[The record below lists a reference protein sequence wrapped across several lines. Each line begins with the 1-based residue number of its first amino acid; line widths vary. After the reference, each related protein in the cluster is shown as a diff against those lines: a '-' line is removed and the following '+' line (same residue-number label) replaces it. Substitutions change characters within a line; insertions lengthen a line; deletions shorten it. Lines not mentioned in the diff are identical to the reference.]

1 MLVPVTDPTPL
12 RHSPLRPSRQD
23 KTDLDPLGRGAG
35 GLEPVG
41 LRPVGLRR
49 FDARQPGLRHLGL
62 GQLLPVLVSL
72 LGVCAMPSA
81 SAQGA
86 FARLP
91 PLSLSAGFTGPRT
104 PLGKDWVGRTPL
116 APETRIL
123 VLAGHADS
131 QGIAGAGTS
140 GAAVALRGAAPMQ
153 ADIQD
158 ELYWNLRTAAAVV
171 ALGRSRGL
179 DIQLYVPPVRDI
191 VNGDDPRTNWSAGKA
206 FAAAGGYALEI
217 HYDAYGPDGIGS
229 GLMPPL
235 NRPLNQLDESLAL
248 AFGAYP
254 RLFRGGLGAPKRGI
268 ALLEIGK
275 LEGKLE
281 SSLRDPRRR
290 ETSIDGIAERIVASI
305 ERGLGINPPP
315 GAVGSEPL
323 GTGQQAS
330 FGGG

>member
-1 MLVPVTDPTPL
+1 MLVPVTDPTL
-12 RHSPLRPSRQD
+12 RQRP
-23 KTDLDPLGRGAG
+23 
-35 GLEPVG
+35 
-41 LRPVGLRR
+41 
-49 FDARQPGLRHLGL
+49 GL
-62 GQLLPVLVSL
+62 GQLLPLLVSL
-72 LGVCAMPSA
+72 VGLCAMPSA

-86 FARLP
+86 FARLA
-91 PLSLSAGFTGPRT
+91 PLRLNAGFTGPRT
-104 PLGKDWVGRTPL
+104 SLAKDWVGRRAL
-116 APETRIL
+116 APETPIL

-179 DIQLYVPPVRDI
+179 AIQLYVPPVRDI
-191 VNGDDPRTNWSAGKA
+191 ANGDDPRTNWSIGKA

-217 HYDAYGPDGIGS
+217 HFDAYGRDGIGS
-229 GLMPPL
+229 GLMPPI
-235 NRPLNQLDESLAL
+235 NRPISQLDESLAL
-248 AFGAYP
+248 AFGGYP

-281 SSLRDPRRR
+281 ASLRDPRRR
-290 ETSIDGIAERIVASI
+290 EASIAGIAERIVAAI
-305 ERGLGINPPP
+305 ELGLGINPPP
-315 GAVGSEPL
+315 GAVGSEPP
-323 GTGQQAS
+323 TTDQQAS

>member
-1 MLVPVTDPTPL
+1 MLVPVTDSTSLRPTPD
-12 RHSPLRPSRQD
+12 RPSEPGD
-23 KTDLDPLGRGAG
+23 FSVGR
-35 GLEPVG
+35 V
-41 LRPVGLRR
+41 
-49 FDARQPGLRHLGL
+49 GL
-62 GQLLPVLVSL
+62 GQLLPVIVSL
-72 LGVCAMPSA
+72 LGLCAMPSA
-81 SAQGA
+81 SAQGT

-91 PLSLSAGFTGPRT
+91 PLSLSAGFTGPRA
-104 PLGKDWVGRTPL
+104 PLNKDWVGRVPL
-116 APETRIL
+116 APETPIL

-158 ELYWNLRTAAAVV
+158 ELYWNLRTATAVV

-179 DIQLYVPPVRDI
+179 NIELYVPPVRDI
-191 VNGDDPRTNWSAGKA
+191 ASGDDPRTNWSVGKA
-206 FAAAGGYALEI
+206 FAAGGGYALEI

-229 GLMPPL
+229 GLMPPI
-235 NRPLNQLDESLAL
+235 NRPSSQLDESLAL
-248 AFGAYP
+248 AFGGYP

-290 ETSIDGIAERIVASI
+290 EASIAGIAERVVAAI
-305 ERGLGINPPP
+305 ELGLGINPPP
-315 GAVGSEPL
+315 GVIGNELP
-323 GTGQQAS
+323 GTGPQAS
-330 FGGG
+330 SGGG

>member
-1 MLVPVTDPTPL
+1 MLVAVTDPLPQN
-12 RHSPLRPSRQD
+12 RP
-23 KTDLDPLGRGAG
+23 
-35 GLEPVG
+35 
-41 LRPVGLRR
+41 
-49 FDARQPGLRHLGL
+49 GL

-72 LGVCAMPSA
+72 VGLCAMPSA

-86 FARLP
+86 FARLT
-91 PLSLSAGFTGPRT
+91 PLSLTAGFTGPRAA
-104 PLGKDWVGRTPL
+104 LAKDWVGRVPL
-116 APETRIL
+116 APQTPIL

-140 GAAVALRGAAPMQ
+140 GAAVALRGAAKMQ

-179 DIQLYVPPVRDI
+179 EIQLYVPPVRDI
-191 VNGDDPRTNWSAGKA
+191 ASGDDPRTNWSVGKA

-229 GLMPPL
+229 GLMPPI
-235 NRPLNQLDESLAL
+235 NRPSSQLDESLAL
-248 AFGAYP
+248 AFGGYP

-275 LEGKLE
+275 LEGQLE
-281 SSLRDPRRR
+281 ASLRDPRRR
-290 ETSIDGIAERIVASI
+290 EASIAGIAERVVAAI

-323 GTGQQAS
+323 GTGPQAS
-330 FGGG
+330 SGGG

>member
-1 MLVPVTDPTPL
+1 MPNPFQAVTGPQIAAILVPVTDHHPKK
-12 RHSPLRPSRQD
+12 RPD
-23 KTDLDPLGRGAG
+23 
-35 GLEPVG
+35 
-41 LRPVGLRR
+41 
-49 FDARQPGLRHLGL
+49 L

-72 LGVCAMPSA
+72 VGLCAMPSA

-86 FARLP
+86 FARLA
-91 PLSLSAGFTGPRT
+91 PLSLTAGFTGPRAR
-104 PLGKDWVGRTPL
+104 LAKDWVGRTSL
-116 APETRIL
+116 AAETPIL

-158 ELYWNLRTAAAVV
+158 ELFWNLRTAAAVV

-179 DIQLYVPPVRDI
+179 EIQLYVPPVRDI
-191 VNGDDPRTNWSAGKA
+191 ASGDDPRTNWSIGKA

-229 GLMPPL
+229 GLMPPI
-235 NRPLNQLDESLAL
+235 NRPLNRLDESLAL
-248 AFGAYP
+248 AFGGYP

-268 ALLEIGK
+268 AILEIGK

-281 SSLRDPRRR
+281 ASLRDPRRR
-290 ETSIDGIAERIVASI
+290 EASIAGIAERIVAAL
-305 ERGLGINPPP
+305 ELGLGINPQPD
-315 GAVGSEPL
+315 AVGSEPS
-323 GTGQQAS
+323 GPGPQAS
-330 FGGG
+330 SGGG

>member
-1 MLVPVTDPTPL
+1 M
-12 RHSPLRPSRQD
+12 
-23 KTDLDPLGRGAG
+23 
-35 GLEPVG
+35 
-41 LRPVGLRR
+41 
-49 FDARQPGLRHLGL
+49 
-62 GQLLPVLVSL
+62 LPVLVSL
-72 LGVCAMPSA
+72 VGLCAMPSA

-86 FARLP
+86 FARLA
-91 PLSLSAGFTGPRT
+91 PLSLTAGFTGPRA
-104 PLGKDWVGRTPL
+104 PLYKDWVGRVPL
-116 APETRIL
+116 AQETPIL

-158 ELYWNLRTAAAVV
+158 ELYWNLRTATAVV

-179 DIQLYVPPVRDI
+179 NIELYVPPVRDI
-191 VNGDDPRTNWSAGKA
+191 ANGDDPRTNWSIGKA

-217 HYDAYGPDGIGS
+217 HFDAYGPDGIGS
-229 GLMPPL
+229 GLMPPI
-235 NRPLNQLDESLAL
+235 NRPISQLDESLAL

-281 SSLRDPRRR
+281 ASLRDPRRR
-290 ETSIDGIAERIVASI
+290 EASIAGIAERIVAAL
-305 ERGLGINPPP
+305 ELGLGINPQP
-315 GAVGSEPL
+315 GAVGSEPS
-323 GTGQQAS
+323 GTGPQAS
-330 FGGG
+330 SGGG

>member
-1 MLVPVTDPTPL
+1 MLEAVTDSIPL
-12 RHSPLRPSRQD
+12 RHPQPGSSTQGPL
-23 KTDLDPLGRGAG
+23 PLG
-35 GLEPVG
+35 LP
-41 LRPVGLRR
+41 
-49 FDARQPGLRHLGL
+49 GL
-62 GQLLPVLVSL
+62 GQLLPLLVSL
-72 LGVCAMPSA
+72 IGLSAVPSA
-81 SAQGA
+81 SAQGT

-91 PLSLSAGFTGPRT
+91 PLSLSAGFTGPRA
-104 PLGKDWVGRTPL
+104 PLPKDWVGRIPL
-116 APETRIL
+116 APETPIL

-179 DIQLYVPPVRDI
+179 PIQLYVPPVRDI
-191 VNGDDPRTNWSAGKA
+191 ASGDDPRTNWSIGKA

-229 GLMPPL
+229 GLMPPI
-235 NRPLNQLDESLAL
+235 NRPISQLDESLAQ
-248 AFGAYP
+248 AFGSYP

-281 SSLRDPRRR
+281 ASLRDPRRR
-290 ETSIDGIAERIVASI
+290 EASIAGIAERIVAAI
-305 ERGLGINPPP
+305 ELGLGLNPPP
-315 GAVGSEPL
+315 GAVGNEPA

-330 FGGG
+330 SGGG

>member
-1 MLVPVTDPTPL
+1 MLVSVTDPTPQK
-12 RHSPLRPSRQD
+12 RP
-23 KTDLDPLGRGAG
+23 
-35 GLEPVG
+35 
-41 LRPVGLRR
+41 
-49 FDARQPGLRHLGL
+49 GL

-72 LGVCAMPSA
+72 VGLCAMPSA

-86 FARLP
+86 FARLA
-91 PLSLSAGFTGPRT
+91 PLSLTAGFTGPRA
-104 PLGKDWVGRTPL
+104 PLYKDWVGRVPL
-116 APETRIL
+116 AQETPIL

-158 ELYWNLRTAAAVV
+158 ELYWNLRTATAVV

-179 DIQLYVPPVRDI
+179 NIELYVPPVRDI
-191 VNGDDPRTNWSAGKA
+191 ANGDDPRTNWSVGKA

-229 GLMPPL
+229 GLMPPI
-235 NRPLNQLDESLAL
+235 NRPSSQLDESLAL

-268 ALLEIGK
+268 AILEIGK

-281 SSLRDPRRR
+281 ASLRDPLQRQA
-290 ETSIDGIAERIVASI
+290 SIAGIAERIVAAL
-305 ERGLGINPPP
+305 ELGLGINPPP
-315 GAVGSEPL
+315 GAVGSEPP
-323 GTGQQAS
+323 GTGPQAS
-330 FGGG
+330 SGGG

>member
-1 MLVPVTDPTPL
+1 MLVAVTDPTPQK
-12 RHSPLRPSRQD
+12 RP
-23 KTDLDPLGRGAG
+23 
-35 GLEPVG
+35 
-41 LRPVGLRR
+41 
-49 FDARQPGLRHLGL
+49 GL

-72 LGVCAMPSA
+72 VGLCAMPSA

-86 FARLP
+86 FARLA
-91 PLSLSAGFTGPRT
+91 PLSLTAGFTGPRA
-104 PLGKDWVGRTPL
+104 PLYKDWVGRVPL
-116 APETRIL
+116 AQETPIL

-140 GAAVALRGAAPMQ
+140 GAAVALRGATPMQ

-158 ELYWNLRTAAAVV
+158 ELYWNLRTATAVV

-179 DIQLYVPPVRDI
+179 NIELYVPPVRDI
-191 VNGDDPRTNWSAGKA
+191 ASGDDPRTNWSMGKA
-206 FAAAGGYALEI
+206 FAAGGGYALEI

-229 GLMPPL
+229 GLMPPI
-235 NRPLNQLDESLAL
+235 NRPSSQLDESLAL
-248 AFGAYP
+248 AFGGYP

-290 ETSIDGIAERIVASI
+290 EASIAGIAERVVAAI
-305 ERGLGINPPP
+305 ELGLGINPPP
-315 GAVGSEPL
+315 GVIGNELP
-323 GTGQQAS
+323 GTGPQAS
-330 FGGG
+330 SGGG